1 MLRSTSIA
9 LVFAATGAAAQGFEG
24 AQVELIYHDF
34 EGNYTATRL
43 EGGLNY
49 GITDRIGVQ
58 LDLGAYGYDGDSLTE
73 YPTYGLHIYYDVT
86 DAVAVGAFYTTTD
99 FGGGASEEYVGLE
112 AAYGNGPLYLQG
124 YAAQVLYDGSDSG
137 NTAAG
142 LGFEYD
148 LQTISSFGG
157 FALTG
162 SVSKFMRSGGND
174 ETISELGVRYSM
186 ANGFY
191 AGLDVGRVKDSGSSA
206 DQMAFTLGY
215 EFGNGTRFDQ
225 RSYQSIWNAY

>member
-1 MLRSTSIA
+1 MLKSTSIA
-9 LVFAATGAAAQGFEG
+9 LVFAATGAVAQGFEG

-58 LDLGAYGYDGDSLTE
+58 LDLGVFSYDNNPLTDTS
-73 YPTYGLHIYYDVT
+73 TYGLHIYYDVT
-86 DAVAVGAFYTTTD
+86 DAVAVGAFYTTTE
-99 FGGGASEEYVGLE
+99 FGGATEQHAGLE
-112 AAYGNGPLYLQG
+112 AAYGDGPLYLQG
-124 YAAQVLYDGSDSG
+124 YVAQLLIDGSDSG
-137 NTAAG
+137 DTAIG
-142 LGFEYD
+142 FGFEYD
-148 LQTISSFGG
+148 LQTISSVGD

-162 SVSKFMRSGGND
+162 NVSKFMRSGGTD
-174 ETISELGVRYSM
+174 DTIAELGVRYSM

-191 AGLDVGRVKDSGSSA
+191 AGLEVGRVTESGSSA